1 MQNKLSGLYWVDAKS
16 IDLPKVQAKLTGYVT
31 DYNGNISPVKLWTLE
46 NGWLGVPR
54 EWGKKHF
61 GNDYLDETVR
71 PDFTWPSITFPECGG
86 YWRGQQEAIDT
97 VVQSFASGKTGALL
111 EAPCGSGKTLMATDI
126 ASRLNTKTLIVVHK
140 GDLADQWHGTA
151 AALWPEAKIGHCQ
164 QDSWNYENC
173 HAVTAMAQTLYS
185 RRDSLPKGFLKN
197 FGLVIF
203 DEGHRY
209 PAETFEQV
217 LRMFPSRYRLAV
229 SATWRRKDKL
239 DYVWNWHVGQIE
251 HQMTAD
257 RLSGEY
263 VQIAWNTSISDS
275 LFSYGGKKINMARYI
290 TSISKNA
297 KFNHFL
303 SDKAV
308 EAAASGRRVL
318 VVGDRVEQLQYL
330 RKRIL
335 EKSSGVSAGLYVG
348 SVDKRRLTK
357 EQLEVAKGCDVVL
370 ATYGMMA
377 EGTDIPALD
386 TLFLATPRTD
396 VEQVVGRIQRHC
408 EGKKSLLIVDPYFNT
423 NFNRRMADKRK
434 KIYERLDF
442 TNQRSQPC

>member
-1 MQNKLSGLYWVDAKS
+1 MQNKFSGMYWVDADS
-16 IDLPKVQAKLTGYVT
+16 INLPKFQAKLTGYVT
-31 DYNGNISPVKLWTLE
+31 DYTGNISPVKLWTLK
-46 NGWLGVPR
+46 GKRFGVPR
-54 EWGKKHF
+54 EWGKKNF
-61 GNDYLDETVR
+61 GDDYKDDTVR
-71 PDFTWPSITFPECGG
+71 PNVSWPSITFPAGGG
-86 YWRGQQEAIDT
+86 YWKGQRDAVET
-97 VVQSFASGKTGALL
+97 VVQSFANGKTGALL
-111 EAPCGSGKTLMATDI
+111 EAPCGSGKTLMALDI
-126 ASRLNTKTLIVVHK
+126 ASRLNTKSLIVVHK
-140 GDLADQWHGTA
+140 GDLSDQWHGTA
-151 AALWPEAKIGHCQ
+151 EKLWPEVKVGHCQ
-164 QDSWNYENC
+164 QDVWDYKDS
-173 HAVTAMAQTLYS
+173 HVVTAMAQTLYS
-185 RRDSLPKGFLKN
+185 RRNNFPKGFLKS

-257 RLSGEY
+257 RLTGEY
-263 VQIAWNTSISDS
+263 VQISWNTSISDK

-303 SDKAV
+303 SDKAI
-308 EAAASGRRVL
+308 EAASSGRRVL
-318 VVGDRVEQLQYL
+318 VVGDRVDQLQYL
-330 RKRIL
+330 RRKIF
-335 EKSSGVSAGLYVG
+335 EKSSVISAGLYVG

-357 EQLEVAKGCDVVL
+357 EQLDAAKSCDVVL
-370 ATYGMMA
+370 ATYGMIS
-377 EGTDIPALD
+377 EGTDIPELD

-408 EGKKSLLIVDPYFNT
+408 EGKKNLLIVDPYFNT

-442 TNQRSQPC
+442 INQRSKK